1 MLQINS
7 TKLAVGVLNAL
18 VEKDGLD
25 LDIMEGLYT
34 AIMLLDPQPEE
45 DFYEA
50 VRSAYETTGASL
62 ADLEKLIAETE
73 SKADES

>member
-1 MLQINS
+1 MLQIDS
-7 TKLAVGVLNAL
+7 IKLAVGVLNAL

-25 LDIMEGLYT
+25 LAIMDGLYT

-50 VRSAYETTGASL
+50 VRSAYEITGASL
-62 ADLEKLIAETE
+62 ADLEKLIADTE
-73 SKADES
+73 SKADEL